1 MKGGAMKSRTVTSV
15 ALISCALYLT
25 GLAGGAGAA
34 SETAGNLRYT
44 ISVSKFQ
51 NKSGWSGQWDVG
63 DGFGSIMTDAL
74 MASKKFVVLGEK
86 DMRKEAMEEQDLAT
100 SGRVAGGKKAA
111 KTGQLTPAQL
121 LVKGDITH
129 VQQSTT
135 GGGGGVSVYGFR
147 LGGSKDTAEINATIY
162 IVDSTTG
169 QVKAST
175 KVVGKAGRKGLNIG
189 YSGSHFGGDLGG
201 FMKDNVGKA
210 CEDAVAQAVEFL
222 EKQLEKIP
230 WEGSVIKAGD
240 KILINRGSREG
251 VAEGDVFAVG
261 ASESITDPDTGEV
274 LDNDIKKAGKIKAVT
289 VKEKISYCEAIEG
302 GDKIKASMSVQPDK

>member
-1 MKGGAMKSRTVTSV
+1 MKKNTVIIGLAVS
-15 ALISCALYLT
+15 LALYLIC
-25 GLAGGAGAA
+25 GGGGNAA
-34 SETAGNLRYT
+34 SDKAGGNLRYT

-51 NKSGWSGQWDVG
+51 NKAGWSGRWDVG

-74 MASKKFVVLGEK
+74 QASKKFVVLGEK
-86 DMRKEAMEEQDLAT
+86 DMRKEAMDEQDLVT
-100 SGRVAGGKKAA
+100 SGRTAGGKKAP
-111 KTGQLTPAQL
+111 KTGQMTPAQL

-129 VQQSTT
+129 VQDSTT
-135 GGGGGVSVYGFR
+135 GGGGGISLYGFR
-147 LGGSKDTAEINATIY
+147 VGGSKDRAEINATIY
-162 IVDSTTG
+162 IIDSTTG

-210 CEDAVAQAVEFL
+210 CEDAVIQAVDFL

-240 KILINRGSREG
+240 KIIINRGSREG
-251 VAEGDVFAVG
+251 VEEGNVFMVG
-261 ASESITDPDTGEV
+261 TVETITDNDTGEV
-274 LDNDIKKAGKIKAVT
+274 LDTEIKEVGKIKTVT
-289 VKEKISYCEAIEG
+289 VKEKISYCEALEG
-302 GDKIKASMSVQPDK
+302 GNKIKAAMSVQPEK